1 MEEAV
6 VVLARVAE
14 VVGEC
19 RGQRPLALLPLALLL
34 LAPHRPRARH
44 RPPGPAPRIWAA
56 AVPTFKPRRS
66 IDRPPGPR
74 LLHNSHAQAAELV
87 ELVWAA
93 DSAVVGMAME

>member
-1 MEEAV
+1 VEEAA
-6 VVLARVAE
+6 VVLARVAAE
-14 VVGEC
+14 VAEC
-19 RGQRPLALLPLALLL
+19 RDHPRPLVLLL

-74 LLHNSHAQAAELV
+74 LLHNSHAQAAEVV